1 MGVVKHAERI
11 PKSKK
16 LLLLTVDIGEER
28 QVVAGI
34 GQTHAPEDVI
44 GKQVVVVAN
53 LQPAKLM
60 GYESHGMILA
70 ASDGETLRLLT
81 TENAVMPGARVS

>member
-1 MGVVKHAERI
+1 VVKHAERI

-16 LLLLTVDIGEER
+16 LLLLKVDLGEER

-34 GQTHAPEDVI
+34 GQTHTPEELI
-44 GKQVVVVAN
+44 GRQVLMVAN

-60 GYESHGMILA
+60 GYESQGMILVA
-70 ASDGETLRLLT
+70 EDGERLRLLT
-81 TENAVMPGARVS
+81 PEQPVKAGASVS